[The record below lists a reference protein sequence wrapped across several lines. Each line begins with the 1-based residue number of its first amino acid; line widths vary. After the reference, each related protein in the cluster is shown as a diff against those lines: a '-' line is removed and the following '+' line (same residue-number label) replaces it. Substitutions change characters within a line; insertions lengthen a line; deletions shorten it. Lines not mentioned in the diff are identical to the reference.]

1 MYLFCINK
9 LLFLGVQEF
18 VYRWMTPCMH
28 TKWFYKCWLESGRAK
43 QCPWADSAD
52 STAGWAEQPPGLCIL
67 RKYQE
72 GCLGG
77 ASPAAETVVSSGLCQ
92 VHIVLHKGEKA
103 VFMCPQ
109 FLHLF
114 AALSSTLA
122 TWWQLLNSVMWT
134 VVLLP
139 VCIALVSTFR
149 IQQNTNIKQEYNLL
163 WFFK

>member
-9 LLFLGVQEF
+9 LLLLGVQEF

-114 AALSSTLA
+114 AALLFHFGHLMA
-122 TWWQLLNSVMWT
+122 
-134 VVLLP
+134 
-139 VCIALVSTFR
+139 A
-149 IQQNTNIKQEYNLL
+149 
-163 WFFK
+163 FKFCDVNCGFVTSMYSFGQHF